1 MLYFLSLMCDMIE
14 FVTLVFLFFF
24 SSRRRHTRC
33 ALVTGVQTCAL
44 PIYSFGDGRGGV
56 RRLGLAHPLPDFD
69 HPARRV
75 AVDPPPARG
84 KPGLQANEGGGH
96 DVEGAA
102 DRGVRTLGKPQMG
115 TRRAVRRGRG
125 AGGRSEEHTSELQS
139 LMRISYA
146 VFGLKKK

>member
-1 MLYFLSLMCDMIE
+1 MFW
-14 FVTLVFLFFF
+14 FFF
-24 SSRRRHTRC
+24 FFKQKTAYEMRISVWSSDVC
-33 ALVTGVQTCAL
+33 SSDL
-44 PIYSFGDGRGGV
+44 GGV

-125 AGGRSEEHTSELQS
+125 AGGDRKSTRLHSSQ
-139 LMRISYA
+139 
-146 VFGLKKK
+146 